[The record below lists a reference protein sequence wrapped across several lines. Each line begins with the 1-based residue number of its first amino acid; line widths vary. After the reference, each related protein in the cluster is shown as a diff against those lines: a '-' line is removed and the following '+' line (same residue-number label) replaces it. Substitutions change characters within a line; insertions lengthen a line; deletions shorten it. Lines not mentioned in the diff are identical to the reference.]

1 MNTKIC
7 GGLLALLLIVNW
19 TTVMAIEEPKYSVVS
34 RVGDVEFRLYTPYLL
49 AETLVAGDTSQQ
61 QAANIGFRRL
71 FAYISGDNAVQSKI
85 AMTAPVQQKPAS
97 QKIAMTAPVQQTPS
111 DEGWLIAFVVPSEFD
126 QDTVPQPTNSEVSIR
141 VVPEQLMAV
150 LTYSGRWTEN
160 NQSEHRQ
167 SLLNT
172 LAAAGVEVVGEPV
185 SAAYNSPF
193 TLPFMRRNEVMVEVA
208 KAL

>member
-167 SLLNT
+167 LLLST

>member
-34 RVGDVEFRLYTPYLL
+34 RLGDVEFRLYSPYLL
-49 AETLVAGDTSQQ
+49 AETLVAGESSQQ
-61 QAANIGFRRL
+61 RAANTGFRRL

-85 AMTAPVQQKPAS
+85 AMTAPVQQKPVS

-111 DEGWLIAFVVPSEFD
+111 EEGWLIAFVVPSEFD
-126 QDTVPQPTNSEVSIR
+126 QDTVPQPSNPEVTIR
-141 VVPEQLMAV
+141 AVPGQLMAV
-150 LTYSGRWTEN
+150 LTYSGRWTED
-160 NQSEHRQ
+160 NQQRHRQ
-167 SLLNT
+167 ELLDA
-172 LAAAGVEVVGEPV
+172 LSAAGVEVSGEPV

-193 TLPFMRRNEVMVEVA
+193 TLPFMRRNEVMVAVA
-208 KAL
+208 KAP